1 MLSTLMLSFKTYAE
15 WTMVAETIKSDKSY
29 IDFERIRKVEGYVY
43 WWELTNYNS
52 QLAPDVWS
60 GIKYKKGDCKL
71 FRYKYL
77 SDKYFSLPMGKGD
90 VKGGSNIPDK
100 NWRYA
105 PPKSAGE
112 KILKS
117 VCSR

>member
-1 MLSTLMLSFKTYAE
+1 MLSTLMFSFKTYAE

-90 VKGGSNIPDK
+90 KKGGSDVPDK

-105 PPKSAGE
+105 LPKSATE
-112 KILKS
+112 KIIKT